1 MIKKGDNVIVIAGS
15 EKGKKGKIT
24 KVDRDSGRVFIDG
37 LNMKKK
43 SQRATRNSK
52 GQVLNIAH
60 SMHISNVMLLEGSKR
75 VRLGS
80 KMVGKKRVRVSKKS
94 GNEI

>member
-24 KVDRDSGRVFIDG
+24 KVDRVAGRVFIDG
-37 LNMKKK
+37 VNMKKK
-43 SQRATRNSK
+43 SQKATRSAK
-52 GQVLNIAH
+52 GQVVNIAH
-60 SMHISNVMLLEGSKR
+60 SMHISNVMLLDGSKPTRVGTKMVGTKR
-75 VRLGS
+75 VRI
-80 KMVGKKRVRVSKKS
+80 SKKS